1 MIVARSELDFSR
13 VACMLDFRD
22 ARAVG
27 PALGTGGVE
36 LLVVNFIFAVEYHR
50 DDFPAREP
58 EVNFEIV
65 ACVFQRHRFRHF
77 GAEILCVVI
86 VILK

>member
-1 MIVARSELDFSR
+1 MVSGVQLNFSR

-27 PALGTGGVE
+27 PALDTGGVE

-65 ACVFQRHRFRHF
+65 ACVFQRLRFRHF

-86 VILK
+86 VILE